1 MFYYMK
7 LAWRNIFRNK
17 RRTFIAGTA
26 IGIGL
31 AALIFTDAFIVGMK
45 ENMIDSVTSSFL
57 GEAQIHGKNYRQTR
71 EVEKIIQKPSDVIS
85 SLKDNERVQ
94 HFAPRAISYA
104 MITSPANVHSIV
116 VYGVE
121 PQREKLVSEI
131 DENMVEGNYLQ
142 KKTERGILIGKEL
155 AELLEVT
162 VGDRLVVTVSQ
173 AKTGQLSQEMLRV
186 SGIFHTY
193 IKEMD
198 KGMAFMKIKR
208 LQDML
213 GLPGGIHELTVQ
225 FKNSE
230 YALQKETPFTR
241 HFSRFGNEAANW
253 PQLMPQM
260 KVVFQMTNL
269 SLSITAIIIF
279 GVVIFGI
286 INTLFMSLY
295 ERMFEFAVLRAVG
308 TRPSGIRKLIIMEAV
323 SLAVVSI
330 IIGIIL
336 GFVLTFIMTQTGIDY
351 RGLDFAGATMTKML
365 YPVMEIRQFI
375 VHPILVFLFTVL
387 VSVYPAVTAGKM
399 KVADALRRSL

>member
-31 AALIFTDAFIVGMK
+31 AALIFTDALFVGMK

-57 GEAQIHGKNYRQTR
+57 GEAQIHRENYRQTQ
-71 EVEKIIQKPSDVIS
+71 EVEKTIQKPSEVIS
-85 SLKDNERVQ
+85 SLKDNEQVQ

-104 MITSPANVHSIV
+104 MITSPANVHSLI
-116 VYGVE
+116 VYGID
-121 PQREKLVSEI
+121 PDREKSVSEI
-131 DENMVEGNYLQ
+131 DENMAEGNYLQ
-142 KKTERGILIGKEL
+142 KETERGILIGKEL

-173 AKTGQLSQEMLRV
+173 AQTGQLSQEMLRV

-198 KGMAFMKIKR
+198 KGMAFMKITR

-213 GLPGGIHELTVQ
+213 GLPGGIHEVTVQ
-225 FKNSE
+225 FTNSD
-230 YALQKETPFTR
+230 YALQKETSFTQ

-260 KVVFQMTNL
+260 IFVFQMTNF
-269 SLSITAIIIF
+269 SLSIVAVIIF

-308 TRPSGIRKLIIMEAV
+308 TRPSGIRKLIIMEAG

-351 RGLDFAGATMTKML
+351 RGLDFAGATMTQML

-375 VHPILVFLFTVL
+375 VHPILVFLFTIL
-387 VSVYPAVTAGKM
+387 VSVYPALTAGKM